1 MSKMHKKVC
10 MVLNYIEYWLILP
23 FVVTGCISISAFSS
37 LLCIPVGV
45 MSSPIGLLIK

>member
-23 FVVTGCISISAFSS
+23 FVVTGCISISASSS